1 MVRDWKLDYAID
13 ITSFVLIR
21 HIERQQWRSGCTCR
35 SSATM
40 ETKFSEYFKTL
51 DSKAQ
56 SSYKQQLDMLG
67 GIPDPYQF
75 VPLTIDYL
83 NYGRVV

>member
-1 MVRDWKLDYAID
+1 MFQLKSYWV
-13 ITSFVLIR
+13 
-21 HIERQQWRSGCTCR
+21 
-35 SSATM
+35 ATVVKRLHLSIVGDGD
-40 ETKFSEYFKTL
+40 EVFEYFKTL

-56 SSYKQQLDMLG
+56 SRYKQQLDMLG
-67 GIPDPYQF
+67 GIPDPYLF